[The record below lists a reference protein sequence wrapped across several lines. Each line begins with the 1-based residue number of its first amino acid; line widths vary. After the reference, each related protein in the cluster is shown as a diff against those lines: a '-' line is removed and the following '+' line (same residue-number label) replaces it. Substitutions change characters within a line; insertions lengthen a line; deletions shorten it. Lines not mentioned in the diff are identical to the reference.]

1 MNIILCGMPMSGK
14 SFFGKK
20 LAARLKS
27 VFIDTDIEIEKVA
40 GKPCREIAL
49 EEGEKAFRGLETEVI
64 KRLATARNTVIAV
77 GGGAFSQPE
86 NRSLLRE
93 LGILIYLQTDS
104 YQLLKRLMEKKEVPS
119 YIDPKKPLDS
129 FLELIQK
136 RAPIF
141 ESLSDKIVNTTG
153 LSEEEILWQVI
164 SLVNYLELQPGESL
178 TEKRLALSS
187 MDVRQV

>member
-20 LAARLKS
+20 IAANLKCP
-27 VFIDTDIEIEKVA
+27 FIDTDIEVEKAA
-40 GKPCREIAL
+40 GKRCREIVFDL
-49 EEGEKAFRGLETEVI
+49 GEKAFRQLETDVLSGLQI
-64 KRLATARNTVIAV
+64 SRDTVIAI
-77 GGGAFSQPE
+77 GGGTLCQKE
-86 NRSLLRE
+86 NVSLVRE
-93 LGILIYLQTDS
+93 LGILIYLKTDA
-104 YQLLKRLMEKKEVPS
+104 YLLLKRLMEKKEAPA
-119 YIDPKKPLDS
+119 YIDPRKPLDS

-141 ESLSDKIVNTTG
+141 ESLSDKIVDTKG

-164 SLVNYLELQPGESL
+164 SLVNYLKLQPGESL

-187 MDVRQV
+187 MDVRQG